1 MRVSSRRGF
10 TLVEIAVVV
19 VLAGI
24 ILAAGV
30 PAFLSL
36 ARSLSE
42 AQARNKIMDTL
53 RMARQRAV
61 TTHTPVIVAF
71 GNGSTTT
78 NVTTYSV
85 HFDTNNDRMKQPGE
99 RWASYTLPNGTA
111 LETVSLQ
118 PPDTLVFDS
127 SGALAPSV
135 TGGTMVVYGN
145 GKRDTLYVS
154 ATGLVYR
161 P

>member
-1 MRVSSRRGF
+1 MKTVSRNGF

-19 VLAGI
+19 VIAGI
-24 ILAAGV
+24 ILATGV

-36 ARSLSE
+36 SRSMSE

-53 RMARQRAV
+53 RMARQKAV

-71 GNGSTTT
+71 GNGSVTT

-85 HFDTNNDRMKQPGE
+85 HSDTNNDRAIQSGE
-99 RWASYTLPNGTA
+99 PWASYTLPNGTQ
-111 LETVSLQ
+111 LETVTLQ
-118 PPDTLVFDS
+118 PTDTLVFDS

-135 TGGTMVVYGN
+135 TGGNMVVYGN
-145 GKRDTLYVS
+145 SKRDTLYVS

>member
-1 MRVSSRRGF
+1 MRTHSRSGF
-10 TLVEIAVVV
+10 TLVELAVVV
-19 VLAGI
+19 VIAGV
-24 ILAAGV
+24 ILAVGV

-36 ARSLSE
+36 SRSMSE
-42 AQARNKIMDTL
+42 AQARGKIMDTL
-53 RMARQRAV
+53 RVARQKAV

-71 GNGSTTT
+71 GDGSATT
-78 NVTTYSV
+78 NVTTFSV
-85 HFDTNNDRMKQPGE
+85 HTDTNNDRVKQAGE
-99 RWASYTLPNGTA
+99 PWASYTLPNGTS
-111 LETVSLQ
+111 LETVTLQ
-118 PPDTLVFDS
+118 PTDTLVFDT

-135 TGGTMVVYGN
+135 TGGSMVVFGN